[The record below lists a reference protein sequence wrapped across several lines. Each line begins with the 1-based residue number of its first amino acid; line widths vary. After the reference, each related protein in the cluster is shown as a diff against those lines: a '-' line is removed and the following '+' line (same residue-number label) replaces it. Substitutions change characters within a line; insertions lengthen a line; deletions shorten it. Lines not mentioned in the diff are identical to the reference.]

1 MFLVDALLPR
11 SQTRRAAL
19 ILLAALAVLAAAWI
33 LQGLGYEPCELCLTE
48 RYAFYAAA
56 PLAALTA
63 LFASR
68 SMHGVA
74 QAGFALIAL
83 VFLANAAFAFYHVGV
98 EQHWWPGPT
107 ACTGALSA
115 PVDVKD
121 LLKALETTRVV
132 SCDVVQLRILGL
144 SLAGW
149 DVVASAAL
157 AIYAALAARLRW
169 STAPA

>member
-1 MFLVDALLPR
+1 MSLAEALLPP
-11 SQTRRAAL
+11 SQTRRAVL
-19 ILLAALAVLAAAWI
+19 ILLAALATLAAVWI
-33 LQGLGYEPCELCLTE
+33 FQGLGYEPCELCLTE
-48 RYAFYAAA
+48 RYAFYAGA

-68 SMHGVA
+68 SMHGLA
-74 QAGFALIAL
+74 RAGFALIAL
-83 VFLANAAFAFYHVGV
+83 VFLANVAFALYHVGV

-107 ACTGALSA
+107 ACTGGLSA

-121 LLKALETTRVV
+121 LMKALETTRVV
-132 SCDVVQLRILGL
+132 RCDEVQLRILGL

-157 AIYAALAARLRW
+157 AIYAALAAKLVR
-169 STAPA
+169 

>member
-1 MFLVDALLPR
+1 MSLAEALLPP
-11 SQTRRAAL
+11 SQTRRAVL
-19 ILLAALAVLAAAWI
+19 ILLAALATLAAVWI
-33 LQGLGYEPCELCLTE
+33 FQGLGYEPCELCLTE
-48 RYAFYAAA
+48 RYAFYAGA

-68 SMHGVA
+68 SMHGLA
-74 QAGFALIAL
+74 RAGFALIAL
-83 VFLANAAFAFYHVGV
+83 VFLANVAFAFYHVGV

-115 PVDVKD
+115 RVDVKD
-121 LLKALETTRVV
+121 LMKALETTRVV
-132 SCDVVQLRILGL
+132 RCDEVQLRILGL

-157 AIYAALAARLRW
+157 AIYAALAAKLVR
-169 STAPA
+169 